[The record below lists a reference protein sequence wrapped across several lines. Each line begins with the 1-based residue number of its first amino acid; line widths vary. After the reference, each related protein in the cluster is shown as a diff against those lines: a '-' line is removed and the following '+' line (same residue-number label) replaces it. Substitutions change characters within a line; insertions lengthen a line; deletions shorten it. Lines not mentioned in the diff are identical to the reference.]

1 MTPLSRPVYL
11 LDTATVVDFLRG
23 EKGTLIAMRATS
35 AAHIALSVLSDMEIE
50 YGFARVGS
58 RLQDGRTM
66 YQAWRR
72 QVQLLP
78 VTVDIANAAGL
89 LRGYLN
95 DHGHCLSVLDIITG
109 ATALHHD
116 LTLVTANPEG
126 FFGHFPDLEI
136 LCWRDE
142 KLLS

>member
-1 MTPLSRPVYL
+1 MTPSPRPVYL

-23 EKGTLIAMRATS
+23 EEHTLIAMRATS
-35 AAHIALSVLSDMEIE
+35 AVHIALSVLSDMEIE
-50 YGFARVGS
+50 YGFARGGAK
-58 RLQDGRTM
+58 LQDGRGV

-78 VTVDIANAAGL
+78 VTADIASAAAL
-89 LRGYLN
+89 LHGYL
-95 DHGHCLSVLDIITG
+95 DDRGHQLSVLDILIG
-109 ATALHHD
+109 ATALHHG

-136 LCWRDE
+136 FCWRA
-142 KLLS
+142 